1 VIFLDHFRRQ
11 VEAEIR
17 EIVYDGGSPLL
28 GLDVMY
34 CYHMGLCDQDGN
46 PQDLPKG
53 KYLRPIMCLA
63 MCAALGGE
71 PQKAIPAAASLELG
85 HRCTLIFDD
94 IQDKGYERNNRP
106 TVWAIWGSDQ
116 AMNAGLALS
125 GYARLALHR
134 LRQREVPDDT
144 VLKVWMVLEKATID
158 LCQGQY
164 RDISLET
171 SLDVTVGD
179 YLRMIGGKTASLFG
193 ACCEV
198 GALCAGTENEVVDLA
213 REFGIQFGLAF
224 QAHDD
229 YLGIWGDEDEVGKTA
244 NDLMEKKRTLPV
256 VLALETAPGYPQVD
270 RYTIERFFSQDVIR
284 PEDAAIMK
292 RWMEAHGIPEKV
304 ELMVKDFTQ
313 AARGRL
319 DALPLNSKWHREFND
334 LLTLSTQRK
343 I

>member
-1 VIFLDHFRRQ
+1 MIFLDSFRPQ
-11 VEAEIR
+11 IEAEIR
-17 EIVYDGGSPLL
+17 EIVHKGRSPLL

-34 CYHMGLCDQDGN
+34 CYHMGLCDRDGN

-53 KYLRPIMCLA
+53 KYLRPILCLA

-94 IQDKGYERNNRP
+94 IQDKGVERNNRP

-116 AMNAGLALS
+116 AINAGLTLS
-125 GYARLALHR
+125 AYARLALHR

-164 RDISLET
+164 GDISLGT

-198 GALCAGTENEVVDLA
+198 GALCAGTEDDVLDLA

-256 VLALETAPGYPQVD
+256 VLALEMAPEYPQVD
-270 RYTIERFFSQDVIR
+270 RYTIERWLGQDAIR

-292 RWMEAHGIPEKV
+292 RWMEQQGIPEKV
-304 ELMVKDFTQ
+304 ELIVKDFTQ
-313 AARGRL
+313 AAREKL

-334 LLTLSTQRK
+334 ILTFSTQRK